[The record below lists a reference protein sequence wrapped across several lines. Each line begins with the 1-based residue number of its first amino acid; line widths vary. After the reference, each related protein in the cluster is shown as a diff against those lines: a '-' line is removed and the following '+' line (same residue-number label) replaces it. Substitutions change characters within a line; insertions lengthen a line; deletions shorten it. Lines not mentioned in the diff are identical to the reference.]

1 MKYSFI
7 NFFKNH
13 KIIFIL
19 LLLSFLIFNINS
31 IFHIKNFNK
40 YFYYNDG
47 ANYHGIIRSP
57 PEIKIWKKAF
67 EFKENF
73 SIKNLQDEEFRYHFL
88 PPKNLAIIGKI
99 VDMDFYDEN
108 NNYKITGLNF
118 FFYFQII
125 FYYFA
130 VFIFYNKLLKLNIK
144 KEIIYIVSFFLLFEP
159 TINQWSVTIF
169 GETIFFSLI
178 IIIFSY
184 LIDLPKENYKYIFLG
199 LLIGLCYL
207 QRSVAMFLII
217 IPLIVIIFKFKKN
230 SPIKILSIFLP
241 YLIILMLLGFLNYNR
256 SNIFYFFPTSTI
268 DNLYTYFLPK
278 VEEKRLNISSKESV
292 EILAEK
298 KKNLAID
305 NNLNLQKEEDKIKFY
320 NLQRKVVYNVL
331 LNNKIITIEK
341 AFQSYLHSTLLNPLE
356 VLFTRMEGRNHY
368 KSNLHKKSIK
378 YRIAYSVIIY
388 SIILLGFLNVIKQR
402 IIFPHI
408 VLACGIYFFI
418 ISSWVG
424 YTRYF
429 IPTFLSFSIYFG
441 YGLSLIKSK
450 KFFLTKII
458 KNSIQ

>member
-1 MKYSFI
+1 MPS
-7 NFFKNH
+7 
-13 KIIFIL
+13 
-19 LLLSFLIFNINS
+19 
-31 IFHIKNFNK
+31 NFN
-40 YFYYNDG
+40 NLE
-47 ANYHGIIRSP
+47 S
-57 PEIKIWKKAF
+57 AF
-67 EFKENF
+67 SN
-73 SIKNLQDEEFRYHFL
+73 
-88 PPKNLAIIGKI
+88 
-99 VDMDFYDEN
+99 
-108 NNYKITGLNF
+108 
-118 FFYFQII
+118 
-125 FYYFA
+125 A
-130 VFIFYNKLLKLNIK
+130 VN
-144 KEIIYIVSFFLLFEP
+144 
-159 TINQWSVTIF
+159 
-169 GETIFFSLI
+169 
-178 IIIFSY
+178 
-184 LIDLPKENYKYIFLG
+184 
-199 LLIGLCYL
+199 CC
-207 QRSVAMFLII
+207 A
-217 IPLIVIIFKFKKN
+217 KKN